1 MIQYLLCIIS
11 TWFNSDLDSPSLC
24 HPVSVSF
31 ENFMRFIWKFHALF
45 IHDSILHALFIHDSI
60 LTWTHQVSVTKSLF
74 HLKVSCVIH
83 TFSACI
89 IHTWFLTWA
98 HQVSVTKSLFHLQV
112 SCMIHTWFNS
122 DLDLPSLGFIRR
134 YLISLCFIWRFKCWT
149 PSIYIQV
156 WNKFMFHFLPLFI

>member
-74 HLKVSCVIH
+74 HLKVTCVIH

-89 IHTWFLTWA
+89 IHTWFNSDSDSPSLC
-98 HQVSVTKSLFHLQV
+98 HQVAVSFAGFMHDSYMIQFWLGLTKSRFHSQVFNKSLF
-112 SCMIHTWFNS
+112 
-122 DLDLPSLGFIRR
+122 
-134 YLISLCFIWRFKCWT
+134 YLK
-149 PSIYIQV
+149 V
-156 WNKFMFHFLPLFI
+156 